1 VTRRTLPPPTATVGQ
16 ISAGHEFT
24 SLNSTLLTPDVLH
37 AVCRFDPAVE
47 VREEAEY
54 FRLRYRVTDSA
65 VVVASTGWAPAETRS
80 ATAKCSRSA
89 ATR

>member
-1 VTRRTLPPPTATVGQ
+1 MRTARAAAGLTWVTRRTLPPPTATVGQ

-24 SLNSTLLTPDVLH
+24 SHNSTLLTPDVLH

-47 VREEAEY
+47 EREEAEY

-65 VVVASTGWAPAETRS
+65 VVVASTGWGS
-80 ATAKCSRSA
+80 G
-89 ATR
+89 